1 MRNCPLIL
9 AAVLGMLSFLVARAP
24 AAHAEDAVVYLPV
37 IFGPPPTELYGSVTV
52 NGAPAP
58 DIEIALIRR
67 TGGQDVVVD
76 SIRTDSTGLY
86 RFLDMELTAGAQ
98 FRAAYVNGEYGNQAN
113 RSYVYSC
120 LTEEAADITSGARVR
135 LGDFDIA
142 DIVLQAPPHD
152 AEVLLPTTFRWLP
165 RTGTPGDNYYWTLFD
180 PQKSSN
186 SVDYRN
192 LGNADRFTLAGG
204 LPEPFTF
211 GVRYGWYVGVT
222 GASSSCESLYYRN
235 VTFTAGAQPS
245 AVAGDVRGEPFLRR

>member
-1 MRNCPLIL
+1 MRNCLLIL
-9 AAVLGMLSFLVARAP
+9 AVVLGMLSFLVARAP
-24 AAHAEDAVVYLPV
+24 AARAEGAVVYLPV
-37 IFGPPPTELYGSVTV
+37 IFGPPPTELHGSVTV

-58 DIEIALIRR
+58 GIEIALLRR

-76 SIRTDSTGLY
+76 STRTDSTGFY
-86 RFLDMELTAGAQ
+86 RFLDMELPASAQ

-120 LTEEAADITSGARVR
+120 MTEEAADVTPGARVR

-142 DIVLQAPPHD
+142 DIVLQTPPHA
-152 AEVLLPTTFRWLP
+152 AEVPLPTTFRWLP

-180 PQKSSN
+180 PQQISN

-192 LGNADRFTLAGG
+192 LGGVDRFTLAGG
-204 LPEPFTF
+204 LPESFTF

-222 GASSSCESLYYRN
+222 GVSSSCESLYYRD

-245 AVAGDVRGEPFLRR
+245 ALVGDVRGAAFLRR